1 MNKLE
6 RSIVESDQDLSPTK
20 ITGEQPELLAAGVSK
35 SIVKGTDSKFRW
47 SYDFS
52 LYRNPTILILLWKI
66 FFFILLGMFLLM
78 LILQMP
84 QDGFQKAITGL
95 APVFG
100 ALLAGMFILVSFAY
114 LLYAAIIGGK
124 YSVIFEM
131 DETGIKHIQL
141 TRQFER
147 AQLLSYL
154 SMLAGISSGQ
164 VSAAAPGF
172 NAAMKQSTYSKFQ
185 QVRTIVVDRRH
196 EVIKLRTSDL
206 VHNQV
211 YVGQDDFDFVLSFIQ
226 SHLPANHVLKNK
238 I

>member
-1 MNKLE
+1 MNKLDP
-6 RSIVESDQDLSPTK
+6 SSDAIHQDLSHDQNP
-20 ITGEQPELLAAGVSK
+20 GEPREQSTEQVTRNILRGADGK
-35 SIVKGTDSKFRW
+35 YRW

-52 LYRNPTILILLWKI
+52 LYRNPTILVLLWKI

-78 LILQMP
+78 LLLQSG

-100 ALLAGMFILVSFAY
+100 ALMAGLFVLITFAY
-114 LLYAAIIGGK
+114 LLYAAIMGGK

-131 DETGIKHIQL
+131 DQVGVKHIQL
-141 TRQFER
+141 SRQFER
-147 AQLLSYL
+147 SQLLSYF
-154 SMLAGISSGQ
+154 SMLAGLASGQ
-164 VSAAAPGF
+164 VSAVAPGF

-185 QVRTIVVDRRH
+185 QVRAIAVDRRH

-211 YVGQDDFDFVLSFIQ
+211 YAAQDDFDFVLSFIQ
-226 SHLPANHVLKNK
+226 SRVPANRASKQ
-238 I
+238 

>member
-6 RSIVESDQDLSPTK
+6 RSIIESDQDLSPTQ
-20 ITGEQPELLAAGVSK
+20 ITGEKPELSAAGVTK
-35 SIVKGTDSKFRW
+35 NIVKGADGKFHW

-52 LYRNPTILILLWKI
+52 LYRNPTILMLLWKI
-66 FFFILLGMFLLM
+66 FF
-78 LILQMP
+78 
-84 QDGFQKAITGL
+84 
-95 APVFG
+95 
-100 ALLAGMFILVSFAY
+100 
-114 LLYAAIIGGK
+114 YAAIMGGK

-141 TRQFER
+141 ARQYER

-185 QVRTIVVDRRH
+185 QVRAIV
-196 EVIKLRTSDL
+196 
-206 VHNQV
+206 
-211 YVGQDDFDFVLSFIQ
+211 
-226 SHLPANHVLKNK
+226 LPAK
-238 I
+238 

>member
-6 RSIVESDQDLSPTK
+6 RSIVESGQDLSPAQN
-20 ITGEQPELLAAGVSK
+20 TGEQRELSAAGVTK
-35 SIVKGTDSKFRW
+35 NIVKGADGKFRW

-66 FFFILLGMFLLM
+66 FFFILLGMFILM
-78 LILQMP
+78 LILQTP

-100 ALLAGMFILVSFAY
+100 ALLAGMLILISFAY
-114 LLYAAIIGGK
+114 LLYAIIMGGK

-154 SMLAGISSGQ
+154 SMLAGAPFINSLASEVEPNPGQ
-164 VSAAAPGF
+164 LILPGLGILLI
-172 NAAMKQSTYSKFQ
+172 QGT
-185 QVRTIVVDRRH
+185 DR
-196 EVIKLRTSDL
+196 
-206 VHNQV
+206 
-211 YVGQDDFDFVLSFIQ
+211 
-226 SHLPANHVLKNK
+226 P
-238 I
+238 